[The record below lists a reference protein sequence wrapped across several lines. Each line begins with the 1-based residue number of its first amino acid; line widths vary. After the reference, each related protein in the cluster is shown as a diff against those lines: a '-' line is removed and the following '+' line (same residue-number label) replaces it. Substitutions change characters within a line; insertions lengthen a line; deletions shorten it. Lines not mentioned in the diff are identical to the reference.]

1 MKLTPVVL
9 GMLAG
14 LASVGVQASEMQ
26 FYGRID
32 YSVTNSD
39 SGSATHDGKSG
50 TILENN
56 FTRVGIRGEV
66 PVNDALAFFYR
77 IELGVNGDDQDGKT
91 VSSRPTYA
99 GLKHSTFGSLA
110 FGRIDPVFK
119 MSKGFADAF
128 DNYSLKHDRLFAGD
142 KRHGDSLEY
151 RTAKFSGLQF
161 GLSYLLEDDYYSDDD
176 PRKDNGNYQLA
187 LTYGDKK
194 FKHGN
199 LYLAAAYS
207 DGIEDIEAT
216 RVVAHYKMNDW
227 TFGTIMQQSELVNP
241 NAAGYGDRE
250 GFGYIVSTTYQMGGW
265 KLKAQ
270 YGEDD
275 SGTGK
280 IAGRVYGKLGG
291 QADVVPTVSQWAVGA
306 EYRFTKQ
313 LRLHTELGQF
323 SVDEYSEFDDTIT
336 SVGLRYDF

>member
-1 MKLTPVVL
+1 MKLTPIAL
-9 GMLAG
+9 GLLAAVAG
-14 LASVGVQASEMQ
+14 TGVQADELQ

-32 YSVTNSD
+32 YSITNSD

-50 TILENN
+50 TTMENN

-66 PVNDALAFFYR
+66 PINDQLAFFYR
-77 IELGVNGDDQDGKT
+77 AEVGLNGDDQTKDT

-99 GLKHSTFGSLA
+99 GLRHSTLGSIA

-119 MSKGFADAF
+119 MTKGFADAF
-128 DNYSLKHDRLFAGD
+128 DNYSTKHDRLFAGD

-151 RTAKFSGLQF
+151 RSSVFSGVQF
-161 GLSYLLEDDYYSDDD
+161 GASLILEDDYYNDND

-187 LTYGDKK
+187 VTYGDKK
-194 FKHGN
+194 FRHSN

-207 DGIEDIEAT
+207 DGVEDIEAT
-216 RVVAHYKMNDW
+216 RVVAHYKLDNW

-241 NAAGYGDRE
+241 NAAGYEGRD
-250 GFGYIVSTTYQMGGW
+250 GFGYIVSTTYKLGGW

-280 IAGRVYGKLGG
+280 IAGRVYGKHGDSIET
-291 QADVVPTVSQWAVGA
+291 APTVSQWAIGA
-306 EYRFTKQ
+306 EYFFSKQ
-313 LRLHTELGQF
+313 LRLHTEVGQF
-323 SVDEYSEFDDTIT
+323 SVDDYSEFDDTVT
-336 SVGLRYDF
+336 SVGLRFDF

>member
-1 MKLTPVVL
+1 MKLTPVAL
-9 GMLAG
+9 GLLAG
-14 LASVGVQASEMQ
+14 LASVGVQADELQ

-32 YSVTNSD
+32 YSVTHSD
-39 SGSATHDGKSG
+39 SGSATHDGGSG

-66 PVNDALAFFYR
+66 PINTELAFFYR
-77 IELGVNGDDQDGKT
+77 VELGLNGEDQTGKT

-99 GLKHSTFGSLA
+99 GLKHSTLGSLA

-128 DNYSLKHDRLFAGD
+128 DNYSMKHDRLFAGD

-151 RTAKFSGLQF
+151 RSANFGGLQF
-161 GLSYLLEDDYYSDDD
+161 GLSYLLEDDYFSEGD
-176 PRKDNGNYQLA
+176 PRKENGNYQLA

-194 FKHGN
+194 FKQGN
-199 LYLAAAYS
+199 LYLAVAYS
-207 DGIEDIEAT
+207 DGVEDVEAT
-216 RVVAHYKMNDW
+216 RFVAHYKLDDW
-227 TFGTIMQQSELVNP
+227 TFATMMQQSELANP
-241 NAAGYGDRE
+241 SAAGYQDRD
-250 GFGYIVSTTYQMGGW
+250 GFGYIISTTYRMGGW

-280 IAGRVYGKLGG
+280 IAGRVYGQLGD
-291 QADVVPTVSQWAVGA
+291 QAGVVPTVSQWALGA
-306 EYRFTKQ
+306 EYFLSKQ

-323 SVDEYSEFDDTIT
+323 NVDEYGDFDDTIT